1 MPCRGVQLEPRDYHA
16 TFWILALLHERVTA
30 LYIRVKGPEPK
41 GSSKGAIKSYQ
52 RFANSYIQKQ
62 HMYGLDLSALTD
74 VPGYYGTLQI
84 EAEYGWRLDDVKR
97 VLQGVIHDVHI
108 PLGDWGFHALT
119 RSTPY
124 NMPVSHLRAEDMPSA
139 AIAGTCKILSGFEAN
154 PSWFKAKG
162 KPNPEIVA
170 RTL

>member
-1 MPCRGVQLEPRDYHA
+1 MMSSHPSSGMVLRGVVAHVANPGGLNAGQSRSAANPGGVV
-16 TFWILALLHERVTA
+16 ALVSNPGGLTPGGRARVVVT
-30 LYIRVKGPEPK
+30 V
-41 GSSKGAIKSYQ
+41 
-52 RFANSYIQKQ
+52 
-62 HMYGLDLSALTD
+62 TD

-124 NMPVSHLRAEDMPSA
+124 NMPVSHLRAEDMPLRFCWHES
-139 AIAGTCKILSGFEAN
+139 SD
-154 PSWFKAKG
+154 SWRQAHSQQ
-162 KPNPEIVA
+162 
-170 RTL
+170 